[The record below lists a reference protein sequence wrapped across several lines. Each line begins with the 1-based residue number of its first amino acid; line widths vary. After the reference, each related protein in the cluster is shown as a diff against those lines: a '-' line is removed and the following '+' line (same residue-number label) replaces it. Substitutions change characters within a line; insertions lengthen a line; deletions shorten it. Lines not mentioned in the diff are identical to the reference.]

1 MRGMY
6 ETVGGQIEPPIP
18 RSPLHRPVAARL
30 CDSVLRCFR
39 SPLRRSVTSFRRSPL
54 RRSVTPFRR
63 DSVLRCFATLIQK

>member
-30 CDSVLRCFR
+30 CDSVLRCF
-39 SPLRRSVTSFRRSPL
+39 
-54 RRSVTPFRR
+54 
-63 DSVLRCFATLIQK
+63 ATLIQK

>member
-39 SPLRRSVTSFRRSPL
+39 SPLRRSVT
-54 RRSVTPFRR
+54 PFRR
-63 DSVLRCFATLIQK
+63 DSVLRCFASLMKKIIMRP

>member
-1 MRGMY
+1 M
-6 ETVGGQIEPPIP
+6 VALASP

-39 SPLRRSVTSFRRSPL
+39 SPLRRSVRSPL

-63 DSVLRCFATLIQK
+63 DSVLRCFATSMKK